1 MTTLIFGHRG
11 VPAKLPENSLA
22 GFAYA
27 ISHDIDGLEFDVQLT
42 ADGIPVVM
50 HDERLNR
57 TTDGHG
63 LISSYRYDDLRRFCL
78 SNGERIPTLQAL
90 LKLVGHHDVILN
102 LEFKTNRVRYP
113 GIEKRVLDIIK
124 RAPLKNPVIFS
135 SFNLATIQRAQQ
147 IDPRQCYCLL
157 ANHRIKGPSQFIR
170 QHHLDGLHLKH
181 HQPEAEAV
189 ERIWT
194 VNRSVEMRQLFVERV
209 AGIITDDFE
218 RAQLIRAEQH
228 RLTQPALSI

>member
-1 MTTLIFGHRG
+1 MHHLKI
-11 VPAKLPENSLA
+11 
-22 GFAYA
+22 
-27 ISHDIDGLEFDVQLT
+27 QL
-42 ADGIPVVM
+42 
-50 HDERLNR
+50 
-57 TTDGHG
+57 
-63 LISSYRYDDLRRFCL
+63 F
-78 SNGERIPTLQAL
+78 
-90 LKLVGHHDVILN
+90 
-102 LEFKTNRVRYP
+102 
-113 GIEKRVLDIIK
+113 
-124 RAPLKNPVIFS
+124 FS

-157 ANHRIKGPSQFIR
+157 ANHHFKDPSQFIK

-194 VNRSVEMRQLFVERV
+194 VNRTVDMRRLFVERV

-228 RLTQPALSI
+228 HLTQPALSI

>member
-27 ISHDIDGLEFDVQLT
+27 IAHDIDGLEFDVQLT

-102 LEFKTNRVRYP
+102 FEFKTNRVRYP
-113 GIEKRVLDIIK
+113 GVEKRVLDIIK
-124 RAPLKNPVIFS
+124 RAPLKNPVIF
-135 SFNLATIQRAQQ
+135 F
-147 IDPRQCYCLL
+147 
-157 ANHRIKGPSQFIR
+157 FI
-170 QHHLDGLHLKH
+170 
-181 HQPEAEAV
+181 
-189 ERIWT
+189 
-194 VNRSVEMRQLFVERV
+194 
-209 AGIITDDFE
+209 
-218 RAQLIRAEQH
+218 
-228 RLTQPALSI
+228 